1 MGRANRCGA
10 AFTAMLL
17 LGGATACSS
26 DSVRATRSN
35 KIAIVVPSTLQD
47 FGMDTMAGFAAGAKL
62 VGGVDVL
69 TTGTEIIDGPQ
80 QVSIFQTVE
89 KTHTGGISVF
99 TMTPDLF
106 EEPLASAGKSGI
118 PIIAVDTPP
127 AASSNVLLLVAN
139 DNVELGR
146 QLADIIAAKLPA
158 DTTGTI
164 VVGTRTPGAQVLDD
178 RAAGLREQLAEK
190 LPRVTVLGPFDTKQ
204 DVGEN
209 LASWRVLVRANP
221 HALAFLG
228 TGDQDAIHLAQICAE
243 TRCAWQGGGFTIAAA
258 ALKAIKTGSLVVVS
272 PEHYTEGVVAGRLQ
286 ALRSKGVE
294 ALPEGWFYIPGLPVT
309 ADNVDEVVIRQA
321 TDASR
326 AQWSIAASDKI
337 LTDSA
342 TYLRAMPTDR

>member
-1 MGRANRCGA
+1 VGRNNRYGA
-10 AFTAMLL
+10 ALTALLL
-17 LGGATACSS
+17 LGGTTACSS
-26 DSVRATRSN
+26 DSEPATRSN

-62 VGGVDVL
+62 VGGVEVL
-69 TTGTEIIDGPQ
+69 TTGTEIVDGPK
-80 QVSIFQTVE
+80 QVSIFQDVE

-106 EEPLASAGKSGI
+106 EEPLAAAGRAGI

-127 AASSNVLLLVAN
+127 APSSNVFLLVAN

-146 QLADIIAAKLPA
+146 QLADTIATKLSA

-178 RAAGLREQLAEK
+178 RAAGLREQLAKK

-204 DVGEN
+204 DVGAN
-209 LASWRVLVRANP
+209 LAAWRLLVRANP

-228 TGDQDAIHLAQICAE
+228 TGDQDATHLARIRAE
-243 TRCAWQGGGFTIAAA
+243 TKGTWQGGGFTIAEN
-258 ALKAIKTGSLVVVS
+258 ALKAIKAGDLVVVS

-286 ALRSKGVE
+286 ALRSKDGQ
-294 ALPEGWFYIPGLPVT
+294 ALPKGWFYIPGVPVT
-309 ADNVDEVVIRQA
+309 ADNVDQVIARQA

-337 LTDSA
+337 LEDRA
-342 TYLRAMPTDR
+342 TYLREMPTDG